1 MIPPILTT
9 EIRSEH
15 DVVLAR
21 QRARQIAGL
30 LGVDAQAQTRIATAV
45 SEIAR
50 NAYQYAG
57 GGKVVFEMVASP
69 PRLRISILDRGP
81 GIAQLADVLDGRYR
95 SPTGLGLGI
104 LGARRLSD
112 RFEVRSG
119 QGQGTTIVLEKLI
132 DGADISGHPFA
143 TADAPVTAADVSRVT
158 RELALLVPHDQLT
171 EIREQNQELLRA
183 LDELR
188 ERQSEIERLN
198 QELAETNRG
207 VLALYAELDEK
218 AVDLARASELKSRF
232 LSNISH
238 ELRTPLNAILNITRL
253 LLERMDGPLNDE
265 QERQVSFVRG
275 AATTLAEMVNDLL
288 DLARIEAGRSV
299 VRPSTFTVVDL
310 FAALRGMFRVLTP
323 ADRVTL
329 VLDDPADIPPL
340 TTDEG
345 KLSQILRNFIGNA
358 LKFTERGEVRVSA
371 HLEEGDQVVFAVTD
385 TGIGIA
391 PEDQE
396 RIFEEFS
403 QLESAL
409 QRRATG
415 AGLGLP
421 LSRKLAELLGG
432 SVALTSAPGEGS
444 TFKVTVPL
452 IYAPAVRRSEPNLR
466 ALEVGHG

>member
-9 EIRSEH
+9 EVRSEQ

-21 QRARQIAGL
+21 QRARQIANL
-30 LGVDAQAQTRIATAV
+30 LGFAGQDQTRIATAV

-57 GGKVVFEMVASP
+57 GGKVVFELGSRP
-69 PRLRISILDRGP
+69 PRLQISVRDRGP
-81 GIAQLADVLDGRYR
+81 GIARLDDVLNGRYR
-95 SPTGLGLGI
+95 SATGLGLGI

-112 RFEVRSG
+112 RFSLRSAPG
-119 QGQGTTIVLEKLI
+119 EGTLIVMEKLI
-132 DGADISGHPFA
+132 DRREAQTA
-143 TADAPVTAADVSRVT
+143 TAEDVSRLS
-158 RELALLVPHDQLT
+158 RQLALLTPHDPLT
-171 EIREQNQELLRA
+171 EIREQNQEVLRA

-188 ERQSEIERLN
+188 ERQGEIERLN
-198 QELAETNRG
+198 LELAETNRG

-218 AVDLARASELKSRF
+218 AADLARASELKSRF

-253 LLERMDGPLNDE
+253 LEDRMDGPLTDE
-265 QERQVSFVRG
+265 QERQVRFVR
-275 AATTLAEMVNDLL
+275 AAASTLSEMVNDLL
-288 DLARIEAGRSV
+288 DLARIEAGRTV
-299 VRPSTFTVVDL
+299 VRPTTFTAVDM
-310 FAALRGMFRVLTP
+310 FAALRGMFRALSP
-323 ADRVTL
+323 SDRVIL
-329 VLDDPADIPPL
+329 VLDDPSDIPPL

-358 LKFTERGEVRVSA
+358 LKFTEHGEVRVSA
-371 HLEEGDQVVFAVTD
+371 AVSDGDQVVFAVAD

-409 QRRATG
+409 QRKATG

-432 SVALTSAPGEGS
+432 HVALTSVPGSGS
-444 TFKVTVPL
+444 TFSVTIPAT
-452 IYAPAVRRSEPNLR
+452 YAPPSRSSQPDMR
-466 ALEVGHG
+466 AIEVGHA

>member
-1 MIPPILTT
+1 MTPPILTA

-30 LGVDAQAQTRIATAV
+30 LGFDAQDQARIATAV

-57 GGKVVFEMVASP
+57 RGTVTFELTSDPGSLV
-69 PRLRISILDRGP
+69 ISIADRGP
-81 GIAQLADVLDGRYR
+81 GIARLSEVLDGRYH

-104 LGARRLSD
+104 LGARRLTD
-112 RFEVRSG
+112 RFDIRSVP
-119 QGQGTTIVLEKLI
+119 QAGTTVELGMLLPPRAA
-132 DGADISGHPFA
+132 GVSAD
-143 TADAPVTAADVSRVT
+143 TVSRLG
-158 RELALLVPHDQLT
+158 RELALHTPHDPLT
-171 EIREQNQELLRA
+171 ELREQNHEVLRT

-188 ERQSEIERLN
+188 ERQVEVERLN

-218 AVDLARASELKSRF
+218 AADLARASELKSRF

-238 ELRTPLNAILNITRL
+238 ELRTPLNAILNITGL
-253 LLERMDGPLNDE
+253 LLDHMDGPLNEE
-265 QERQVSFVRG
+265 QERQVRFVRA
-275 AATTLAEMVNDLL
+275 AATTLTEMVNDLL

-299 VRPSTFTVVDL
+299 VRPTTFTVADL
-310 FAALRGMFRVLTP
+310 FGALRGMFRALAPSERAVALIFE
-323 ADRVTL
+323 
-329 VLDDPADIPPL
+329 DPAEILPL
-340 TTDEG
+340 STDEG
-345 KLSQILRNFIGNA
+345 KLSQILRNFIANA
-358 LKFTERGEVRVSA
+358 LKFTEQGEVRVSA
-371 HLEEGDQVVFAVTD
+371 AASADGRVTFTVAD

-391 PEDQE
+391 PSDQE

-403 QLESAL
+403 QLDSAL
-409 QRRATG
+409 QRKATG

-432 SVALTSAPGEGS
+432 GVAVSSIPGAGS
-444 TFKVTVPL
+444 TFSVT
-452 IYAPAVRRSEPNLR
+452 IPACYVQPARVSNP
-466 ALEVGHG
+466 ALPAAEIQHA